1 MPVILSTSP
10 SFGRFSD
17 EPVRFLRDRGYDLV
31 KAPLDPSEEDLVR
44 LVPGKD
50 ALIVGVEKITER
62 VIRAAD
68 RLRIICKHG
77 AGVDNID
84 VAAAT
89 RAGIP
94 VTNAPGANSDAVA
107 DLAFGLM
114 LAAARS
120 IPLAD
125 RAVREGE
132 WPRLVGTEVWR
143 KTLGIIGT
151 GRIGKQV
158 ARRARGFEMEIL
170 GYDPYPDPGFAEAVG
185 MTYVPLEELLRR
197 SDFVTIHVPLT
208 PGTRGLIGR
217 TELAR
222 MKPEAFLFNLSRGSI
237 VDEAALYEAL
247 ASGRLAGA
255 GLDVFE
261 AEPPGKENPLLGLK
275 NFIATPHMGAY
286 TREAMQAVGME
297 TVQNIHR
304 VFSGERPLNV
314 VNPEVLG
321 PGG

>member
-1 MPVILSTSP
+1 M
-10 SFGRFSD
+10 
-17 EPVRFLRDRGYDLV
+17 RFLRDRGYELV
-31 KAPLDPSEEDLVR
+31 QAPANVSEEDLIR

-62 VIRAAD
+62 VIQAAD

-94 VTNAPGANSDAVA
+94 VTNVPGANSDAVA

-120 IPLAD
+120 IPRAD
-125 RAVREGE
+125 RAVRAGE
-132 WPRLVGTEVWR
+132 WPLLLGTEVWR

-158 ARRARGFEMEIL
+158 ARRARGFEMQIL
-170 GYDPYPDPGFAEAVG
+170 GYDPHPDPAFAEEIG

-208 PGTRGLIGR
+208 HATRGLIGR
-217 TELAR
+217 REIAL
-222 MKPEAFLFNLSRGSI
+222 MKPEAFLFNLSRGSA
-237 VDEAALYEAL
+237 VDEVALYEAL

-255 GLDVFE
+255 GLDVF
-261 AEPPGKENPLLGLK
+261 AVEPPGKENPLMQLE
-275 NFIATPHMGAY
+275 NVIVTPHMGAY
-286 TREAMQAVGME
+286 TREAVLAVGMQ

-304 VFSGERPLNV
+304 VFCGERPLNV
-314 VNPEVLG
+314 VNLEVLEA
-321 PGG
+321 